1 MISWNEIMKLF
12 YSDVLSKEV
21 HAKNPTRT
29 PTLIEEDNPNTVWKH
44 VERVLRES
52 KGFRCIKI
60 LVFP

>member
-1 MISWNEIMKLF
+1 MKLF

-52 KGFRCIKI
+52 KRFRCIKI